1 MKVLILACLVALA
14 FAWEAVES
22 ISSSEPRPEKFEHE
36 KQQGRED
43 ERQAQI
49 QPIVQPQP
57 LFYPYAEPIPYP
69 VLPQNALPLAQPA
82 MVLPVL
88 QPEVMGV
95 PSTKETIF
103 PKHKVMP
110 LLKSPVVPIMQ
121 RQIPNLTD
129 LRNAQLP
136 LPVLQALM
144 SQVPQTLVQTPMLPT
159 QSLFS
164 LSEPQALPIS
174 QQVLTYP
181 QGDITIQEP
190 LLDYTWPFY
199 PMTQPDAPVYTVQQ
213 SLLIHYTYAF
223 HPQKYPASA
232 VKFYDSPPPD
242 KKGSNVKS
250 DSQLCNIAA
259 KSNFGSYWIFGAS
272 ISTSI

>member
-1 MKVLILACLVALA
+1 MAKSCEAQDLGTMKVLILACLVALA
-14 FAWEAVES
+14 LAGEKEQLSITSVTVED
-22 ISSSEPRPEKFEHE
+22 IEGSEQKPETFENN
-36 KQQGRED
+36 KQQQKED

-57 LFYPYAEPIPYP
+57 LRPRYPEPISYP
-69 VLPQNALPLAQPA
+69 VLSQNILPLAQPA

-110 LLKSPVVPIMQ
+110 LLKSPVVPIVQ

-144 SQVPQTLVQTPMLPT
+144 SQVPQTLVQTPTLPT

-164 LSEPQALPIS
+164 LSHPNALPFS
-174 QQVLTYP
+174 QKVMTQLQRAMPVQTLLLY
-181 QGDITIQEP
+181 QEP
-190 LLDYTWPFY
+190 LLDPTREFY
-199 PMTQPDAPVYTVQQ
+199 PVTQPAGPGHNFQQ
-213 SLLIHYTYAF
+213 VDVGPAASVSNPSYSVNMASPL
-223 HPQKYPASA
+223 HP
-232 VKFYDSPPPD
+232 
-242 KKGSNVKS
+242 
-250 DSQLCNIAA
+250 
-259 KSNFGSYWIFGAS
+259 
-272 ISTSI
+272 

>member
-14 FAWEAVES
+14 LAEETVED
-22 ISSSEPRPEKFEHE
+22 IEGSEILFLFF
-36 KQQGRED
+36 QD

-49 QPIVQPQP
+49 QTIVQPQP
-57 LFYPYAEPIPYP
+57 LPNPYAEPIPYP

-95 PSTKETIF
+95 PSTKETVF

-110 LLKSPVVPIMQ
+110 LLKSPVVPIIQ

-164 LSEPQALPIS
+164 LSQPKVLPFFQNVMTQLQRAMPIQAF
-174 QQVLTYP
+174 VLF
-181 QGDITIQEP
+181 QEP
-190 LLDYTWPFY
+190 LLPW
-199 PMTQPDAPVYTVQQ
+199 
-213 SLLIHYTYAF
+213 S
-223 HPQKYPASA
+223 
-232 VKFYDSPPPD
+232 
-242 KKGSNVKS
+242 
-250 DSQLCNIAA
+250 
-259 KSNFGSYWIFGAS
+259 
-272 ISTSI
+272 STL